1 MRSAV
6 ALGLMCAAL
15 VLGRPAFGDD
25 ASSKSKFQQLTE
37 GKQKKDGMWTLYQ
50 KDQQLLV
57 ELSANDLKRS
67 TSFWRRLPWHRQRD
81 GARRDEL
88 ELR

>member
-57 ELSANDLKRS
+57 ELSANDLKKEYIVLAS
-67 TSFWRRLPWHRQRD
+67 IAVASAAGWCSA
-81 GARRDEL
+81 G
-88 ELR
+88 